1 MSAESTYVFGA
12 ADAKISPL
20 TSDTGAAPA
29 YGSAIDVPGLK
40 NITVKG
46 KSSTKELKG
55 DERTI
60 AKISKLDSVEVTF
73 EFAEW
78 SPQLFALATGADLTL
93 GEGSDWSVSLG
104 ALSKGSYFKL
114 EAVSLGASGAGSN
127 VSIVLPKLICTDLP
141 DMIGLSES
149 DFKTVKITAEA
160 LPTLST
166 GEWITTS
173 YNETAVAL

>member
-20 TSDTGAAPA
+20 TSDSGTAPV
-29 YGSAIDVPGLK
+29 YGTAIDVPGLK
-40 NITVKG
+40 SISVTG
-46 KSSTKELKG
+46 KSSIKELKG

-60 AKISKLDSVEVTF
+60 AKISKLDSVEVEL

-78 SPQLFALATGADLTL
+78 SPQLFSIFTGADLEL
-93 GEGSDWSVSLG
+93 GEGNDYSVTLG
-104 ALSKGSYFKL
+104 ALSKGSYFKI

-127 VSIVLPKLICTDLP
+127 VSIVLPKLICTELP

-149 DFKTVKITAEA
+149 DFKTVKISAEA
-160 LPTLST
+160 LPTISSS
-166 GEWITTS
+166 EWIQFN
-173 YNETAVAL
+173 YNSTAVEL